1 MNPEIIAPHHAAR
14 QQRFDP
20 VSKRATTCSL
30 LHDGR
35 NSQVE
40 HDNLAAHA
48 DPSVATQGSRGG
60 VQAAPYDTFHDAY
73 VDQLR
78 QVFWSPT
85 YRNAP
90 RGFASRERLAVQF
103 QLSDPRQRVPFLPA
117 RRTNIVFNFAEALW
131 YLAGRDDLAF
141 IAYYAP
147 SMRRYSMDGRS
158 LTGTAYGK
166 KILGGT
172 GRHGQW
178 GAVVNQLTSDPDTK
192 RAVLQI
198 FDAAELQV
206 VDNIDV
212 SCTLGLQF
220 LIRNDELHAIG
231 FMRANDAYRGMTSD
245 VFSFT
250 FLQEFLATELG
261 ARVGSYT
268 HTVGSLHVY
277 APDDENVHAVLTDPA
292 SSTPPPF
299 TFPGMPAQDNWA
311 ALRSVLEIEEALR
324 TNRHHLD
331 PDTHRLGLPHYWVQ
345 VLVLF
350 EVYRRLQH
358 DNVVTPEL
366 LAALDPLYRS
376 LVTARWGHRVV
387 GRRSP
392 DEYSLGH

>member
-1 MNPEIIAPHHAAR
+1 MN
-14 QQRFDP
+14 
-20 VSKRATTCSL
+20 
-30 LHDGR
+30 
-35 NSQVE
+35 
-40 HDNLAAHA
+40 HDNFTVHA
-48 DPSVATQGSRGG
+48 DLGVATQDSRCGLQ
-60 VQAAPYDTFHDAY
+60 VAPYNTFHDAY
-73 VDQLR
+73 ADHLR

-103 QLSDPRQRVPFLPA
+103 QLCDPRQRVPFVPA

-131 YLAGRDDLAF
+131 YLAGRDDLDF

-166 KILGGT
+166 KILRGT
-172 GRHGQW
+172 ARHGQW
-178 GAVVNQLTSDPDTK
+178 GAVVDQLTSDPDTK

-198 FDAAELQV
+198 FDAAELEV
-206 VDNIDV
+206 VNNIDV

-220 LIRNDELHAIG
+220 LIRNEELHAIG
-231 FMRANDAYRGMTSD
+231 FMRANDAYRGMASD

-261 ARVGSYT
+261 VRVGSYT

-277 APDDENVHAVLTDPA
+277 APDDDNVQAVLSDPA
-292 SSTPPPF
+292 SDAPPPF
-299 TFPGMPAQDNWA
+299 TFPSMPAQDNWA

-331 PDTHRLGLPHYWVQ
+331 ANTDRLGLPRYWVQ

-366 LAALDPLYRS
+366 LDALDPLYRS
-376 LVTARWGHRVV
+376 LVIARWGHRVI

-392 DEYSLGH
+392 DEYPLGH